1 MFKKDKT
8 AALAA
13 VIMYLY
19 MDALT
24 LPHFGGG
31 LCAGILTYFV
41 FKFIY
46 ANFYKEN
53 FIARAVIITCGAAAA
68 VSLQWLS
75 ASFFYWG
82 IGSQAFPFSAVRPFF
97 ATAITGVFALKMA
110 EIYNGEG
117 SRWLKTT
124 SAKI

>member
-82 IGSQAFPFSAVRPFF
+82 IGSQAFPFQPSGLFLPRRLPACLPLRWRKF
-97 ATAITGVFALKMA
+97 ITGKDQD
-110 EIYNGEG
+110 G
-117 SRWLKTT
+117 
-124 SAKI
+124 